1 MDDVPLPLGLPDDD
15 LPVHPLAAL
24 FPMLPEDELQE
35 LAEDI
40 ADNGL
45 RNPIVLDD
53 GGRII
58 DGRNRYAACRR
69 AGVEPRFEYL
79 NGQDVRAFIVSQN
92 INRRHLTS
100 GQRAMAVAMMLPD
113 VEHGGDRKSTSRSSS
128 ATELEGVSRSRVS
141 MARAVLR
148 ASPPLAD
155 QVMAGE
161 SSLDQA
167 FRDIQEAQG
176 KDINRTRR
184 LRTLRERRPDLAN
197 AVIEDTLTLEAA
209 ERKATEDADALKQE
223 RWAATVNLIDAI
235 RLLDREPETASGE
248 VELFD
253 ASVADQRGER
263 IDLKRLKRARTF
275 LGAIIKEWGKDETDA
290 E

>member
-40 ADNGL
+40 AENGL

-53 GGRII
+53 DGRIV

-69 AGVEPRFEYL
+69 AGIEPRFESL

-92 INRRHLTS
+92 INRRHLTK
-100 GQRAMAVAMMLPD
+100 GQRAMALAMVLP
-113 VEHGGDRKSTSRSSS
+113 ETRQGKRETS
-128 ATELEGVSRSRVS
+128 LEIKQVNRASLSH
-141 MARAVLR
+141 ARTVLR
-148 ASPPLAD
+148 YSEPLAD
-155 QVMAGE
+155 RVMSGE
-161 SSLDQA
+161 LSLDQA
-167 FRDIQEAQG
+167 FRDVEEAQG

-184 LRTLRERRPDLAN
+184 LRTLRERRPDLAD
-197 AVIEDTLTLEAA
+197 AVVEDILTLEAA
-209 ERKATEDADALKQE
+209 ERKATEDADALKQV

-253 ASVADQRGER
+253 ASVAEQRGDR
-263 IDLKRLKRARTF
+263 IDLKRLKRARAF
-275 LGAIIKEWGKDETDA
+275 LGAIIKEWGNNETDA